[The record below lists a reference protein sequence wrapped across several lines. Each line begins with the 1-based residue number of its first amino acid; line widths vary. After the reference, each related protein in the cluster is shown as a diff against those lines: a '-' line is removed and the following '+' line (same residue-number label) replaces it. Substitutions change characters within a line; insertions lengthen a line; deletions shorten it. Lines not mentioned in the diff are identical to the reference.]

1 MAKMCSLSKS
11 LQGNLILTKTA
22 RQLDTHMHM
31 HTSHFLPRHGDV
43 CPFGEQTLDSNSSQ
57 KMAAKL
63 SNFHTLSHT
72 WRHTHTFTEISD
84 GAYQSGAQAETW

>member
-1 MAKMCSLSKS
+1 MCSLSKS
-11 LQGNLILTKTA
+11 LQRNLILTKTA
-22 RQLDTHMHM
+22 RQLDTHV

-43 CPFGEQTLDSNSSQ
+43 CPFGEQTLNSNSSQ

-72 WRHTHTFTEISD
+72 FAEISD